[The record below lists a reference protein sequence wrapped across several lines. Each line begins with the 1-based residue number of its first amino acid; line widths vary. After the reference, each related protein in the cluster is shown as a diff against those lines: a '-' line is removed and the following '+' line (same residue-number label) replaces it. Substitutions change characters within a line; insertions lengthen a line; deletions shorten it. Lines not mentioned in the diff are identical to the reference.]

1 MNLRCGMVGGA
12 SALALLFASAGCSD
26 DESVFNADVGECIQ
40 EPESAGNI
48 ENFEE
53 VDCEE
58 DHFGEIFFL
67 FEHDGDD
74 DDFPGS
80 SDLQEEAAEDCQG
93 DAFEDYTDT
102 EYSESAIFV
111 AQVNPSEE
119 SWGEGDRE
127 TICILTIGE
136 EVDES
141 FEGNGEDYLLGEGD
155 DGGGEDTPDATA
167 AEGEETEDFSALIGE
182 CEGGD
187 MAACDE
193 LWLTTP
199 VGSEEERIGA
209 TCGGRSDEEIPNQCE
224 ATFG

>member
-1 MNLRCGMVGGA
+1 MNLRCVTVGGA

-26 DESVFNADVGECIQ
+26 DESVFNADVGECIE

-48 ENFEE
+48 EDFDE
-53 VDCEE
+53 VDCDE
-58 DHFGEIFFL
+58 DHFGEIFL
-67 FEHDGDD
+67 LVEHEGDD

-80 SDLQEEAAEDCQG
+80 DELQEEAAEECQG
-93 DAFEDYTDT
+93 EEFEDYTDT

-141 FEGNGEDYLLGEGD
+141 FEGNGEDYLIAADDGEGD
-155 DGGGEDTPDATA
+155 TSDTTA
-167 AEGEETEDFSALIGE
+167 AEGEETEDFSALIEE

-193 LWLTTP
+193 LYFATP
-199 VGSEEERIGA
+199 VGSEAEDIGSR
-209 TCGGRSDEEIPNQCE
+209 CGGRSDEPLFGECE
-224 ATFG
+224 STFG